1 MAKSK
6 VDSME
11 GLMEEVRESWCARV
25 GHQRGSS
32 DLFGLPKVEILM
44 NISHPNI
51 IKVYDFFSDEN
62 NYYLTSEIM
71 AGGELFERIVERHH
85 YSENDAREICFV
97 LLNTLAYLH
106 DADIVHRDLK
116 PENLLMVGPESQAAV
131 KIADF
136 GFAKRLEGGKVTDK
150 CGTPGYVAPEVI
162 KQDPY
167 GVSADVWSLGVI
179 IYILL
184 CGYPPFHHSKMNKL
198 FQLICRGQYRFYEE
212 DWNPISDEAK
222 DLIRRM
228 LTVDV
233 SKRITSRQ
241 ALKHPWLQLESD
253 TLAKHR
259 MDNTLRLLHKFN
271 LKRKFRAAVHTA
283 IMTGRLQRL
292 IANLDDDES

>member
-1 MAKSK
+1 
-6 VDSME
+6 
-11 GLMEEVRESWCARV
+11 
-25 GHQRGSS
+25 
-32 DLFGLPKVEILM
+32 
-44 NISHPNI
+44 
-51 IKVYDFFSDEN
+51 
-62 NYYLTSEIM
+62 
-71 AGGELFERIVERHH
+71 
-85 YSENDAREICFV
+85 
-97 LLNTLAYLH
+97 
-106 DADIVHRDLK
+106 
-116 PENLLMVGPESQAAV
+116 
-131 KIADF
+131 
-136 GFAKRLEGGKVTDK
+136 
-150 CGTPGYVAPEVI
+150 
-162 KQDPY
+162 
-167 GVSADVWSLGVI
+167 
-179 IYILL
+179 
-184 CGYPPFHHSKMNKL
+184 MNKL